1 MLDETFARLVAE
13 EVKNRVTDEQK
24 EYLRLPENW
33 TRWQRALI
41 TLGENL
47 TNQLEVLSK
56 QEEQDTERYRELGDA
71 GLKLLAESLA
81 EYETRRKKISRFKF
95 HVDARLDEVTRMIA
109 LGSDAVDERLKTVDF
124 LRKSIEKHRSLMDE
138 LDVEPTPIDRALW
151 AALDG
156 KWEFGEV
163 VSVDLE

>member
-56 QEEQDTERYRELGDA
+56 QEEQDTERYRELGEA

-156 KWEFGEV
+156 KWEFGEI